1 MARRSSAAATM
12 TTPAQQA
19 AGAFNKFLTFVGAV
33 LGWLFGIAVAVAL
46 VWGLFAVEQTIVS
59 DKRFTLVGPPEPG
72 IESEHFVIY
81 GVTHAAEKQIT
92 DVFLRDFGRS
102 VYLCPIAERRRSLLA
117 IDWVQDATV
126 SRVWPNRIIVRIRER
141 KPVAVA
147 QVPGPDGVMVYSLVD
162 AEGVMLDPRR
172 STKLALPV
180 LNGISLKEK
189 EEKRRD
195 RVKRFLRLQSELGP
209 VMEHVSEIDVS
220 EIDNLRIVYTID
232 NRTLTL
238 MLGNQKFLER
248 LQSFTDNYTEIRKR
262 LGNASVLD
270 LRLKDRITAV
280 AAAEEGEQ

>member
-1 MARRSSAAATM
+1 M
-12 TTPAQQA
+12 TAPAQQA
-19 AGAFNKFLTFVGAV
+19 AGAFARFLNLVGTILLWG
-33 LGWLFGIAVAVAL
+33 LGIVGVIAF
-46 VWGLFAVEQTIVS
+46 VWGLFAVEQFVVA

-72 IESEHFVIY
+72 IESEHFTIY

-102 VYLCPIAERRRSLLA
+102 IYLCPIAERRRSLLA

-126 SRVWPNRIIVRIRER
+126 SRIWPNRIIVRIRER

-147 QVPGPDGVMVYSLVD
+147 QIPGPEGVMVYSLID
-162 AEGVMLDPRR
+162 ADGVMLDPRR

-180 LNGISLKEK
+180 LNGISPSER
-189 EEKRRD
+189 EEKRRE
-195 RVKRFLRLQSELGP
+195 RVKRFLRLQTELGS
-209 VMEHVSEIDVS
+209 VMSHVSEIDVS
-220 EIDNLRIVYTID
+220 EPDNIRIVYAID
-232 NRTLTL
+232 NRALTL

-262 LGNASVLD
+262 LGNATVLD

-280 AAAEEGEQ
+280 AAAEEGE